1 MLLNLHHKHI
11 GMKYSY
17 IISLIFFC
25 LYLCKGDEV
34 LPTQSAICEHI
45 GIINGWEC
53 YQEKEKLIDE
63 TINDHHVPDDFL
75 DGCLWVLKA
84 KKGNTIVSL
93 WSSAKA
99 VFIEHKTPNSPLIM
113 FHDPV
118 FAPFGNIL
126 FVVRF
131 DADEPKLLFMT
142 PFSWDVPFYYT
153 FVDDGS
159 TEGDLRGTLFA
170 KGINYVVNGKTEGVI
185 GEFQEWL
192 CWDLSEETISNPVS
206 RPYPYPPH
214 EKQ

>member
-1 MLLNLHHKHI
+1 
-11 GMKYSY
+11 MKTIY
-17 IISLIFFC
+17 IISLIFC
-25 LYLCKGDEV
+25 LASL
-34 LPTQSAICEHI
+34 HI
-45 GIINGWEC
+45 GQERLEADAQPKELIMNSFGVINGWQC
-53 YQEKEKLIDE
+53 YQEFNE
-63 TINDHHVPDDFL
+63 TIYEKDFPDDSL
-75 DGCLWVLKA
+75 DDCQWILKA
-84 KKGNTIVSL
+84 KKGDTIISFWGSCKSL
-93 WSSAKA
+93 SVEYQSQ
-99 VFIEHKTPNSPLIM
+99 N
-113 FHDPV
+113 
-118 FAPFGNIL
+118 APFIIFSDPLLPHFGNLL

-131 DADEPKLLFMT
+131 DVDGPKLLFMT